1 MRLTRLCRS
10 ILFSLVVVALAL
22 VGCGSSK
29 TEAEEIFDSREAI
42 VEQNGATR
50 LALAVDRGGKAKL
63 SVKGADG
70 KPVEGVTGTLTVKG
84 EGPKAPATR
93 VPLAPDPKTKVLTAA
108 LPELT
113 DDLTE
118 VRYDLSVNGRPLN
131 GTMHVPAGGTKE
143 LEENAK
149 TAAKAKIAPGTRGP
163 NGGVVQ
169 VVGDDVIEVVAGQ
182 KSGTVRAYVLDS
194 NLKPVKVGS
203 RTIKLGLVSEKGSE
217 TVVLGPDPSGQ
228 FLFGKLTLI
237 ANPIKITI
245 AVTYHGET
253 VVAVCNH
260 PPGSVIVVGPGAPVI
275 VILANVVWDVDVVVV
290 QKPPV
295 IVVHGKGKGK
305 GKKKWKWKYK

>member
-1 MRLTRLCRS
+1 MRLTLFYRS
-10 ILFSLVVVALAL
+10 ILFSLTVVVLAL
-22 VGCGSSK
+22 SLAGCGGK
-29 TEAEEIFDSREAI
+29 GEAEEGFDAREAI

-70 KPVEGVTGTLTVKG
+70 KPVPGVTGTLAVKG
-84 EGPKAPATR
+84 ESPTALASR
-93 VPLAPDPKTKVLTAA
+93 VPLTPEPKTGLLLAS
-108 LPELT
+108 LPELA

-118 VRYDLSVNGRPLN
+118 VRYDLNVGGRPLN

-143 LEENAK
+143 LEESAQV
-149 TAAKAKIAPGTRGP
+149 AAKAKIAPGTRGP

-169 VVGDDVIEVVAGQ
+169 VVGDDVIEVIAGQ
-182 KSGTVRAYVLDS
+182 KKGAVRAYVLDS
-194 NLKPVKVGS
+194 NLKPVAIGS

-217 TVVLGPDPSGQ
+217 VVVLAPDPGGQ
-228 FLFGKLTLI
+228 FLVGKLTLI

-275 VILANVVWDVDVVVV
+275 VILANVSWDIDVVVV
-290 QKPPV
+290 QRPPV

-305 GKKKWKWKYK
+305 GKKWKWKRK

>member
-1 MRLTRLCRS
+1 MRLTQLCRS
-10 ILFSLVVVALAL
+10 ILLSVVMASLALA
-22 VGCGSSK
+22 GCGSK
-29 TEAEEIFDSREAI
+29 NEAEEIFDSREAI
-42 VEQNGATR
+42 VEQNGAAR
-50 LALAVDRGGKAKL
+50 VALAVDRGGRAKL

-70 KPVEGVTGTLTVKG
+70 KPIPGVTGTLAVRG
-84 EGPKAPATR
+84 EGPKAQATK
-93 VPLAPDPKTKVLTAA
+93 VPLAPDPKTGLLVAA
-108 LPELT
+108 LPELA
-113 DDLTE
+113 DDMTE
-118 VRYDLSVNGRPLN
+118 VRYDLAVNGRPLN
-131 GTMHVPAGGTKE
+131 GTMHVPPGGTKE

-149 TAAKAKIAPGTRGP
+149 AAEKAKIAPGTRGP

-182 KSGTVRAYVLDS
+182 KSGAVRAYVLDS

-217 TVVLGPDPSGQ
+217 TVVLAPDPGGL
-228 FLFGKLTLI
+228 FLVGKLTLI

-275 VILANVVWDVDVVVV
+275 VILMNVTWDVDVVVV
-290 QKPPV
+290 PKPV

-305 GKKKWKWKYK
+305 GKKWKWKRK

>member
-1 MRLTRLCRS
+1 MRLTPLCRA
-10 ILFSLVVVALAL
+10 IVLSLAVVALAL

-50 LALAVDRGGKAKL
+50 VALAVDRGGKAKL

-84 EGPKAPATR
+84 EGPKAQPTR

-118 VRYDLSVNGRPLN
+118 VRYDLNVNGRPLN
-131 GTMHVPAGGTKE
+131 GTMHVPAGGTNE

-182 KSGTVRAYVLDS
+182 KSGTVRAYVLDPS
-194 NLKPVKVGS
+194 LKPVKVGS

-217 TVVLGPDPSGQ
+217 TVVLGPDPSGL
-228 FLFGKLTLI
+228 FLVGKLTLI
-237 ANPIKITI
+237 ANPTKITI

-275 VILANVVWDVDVVVV
+275 VILANVTWDVDVVVI

-305 GKKKWKWKYK
+305 GKKWKKWKWK